1 MTINNYMKKNIL
13 KKLFIKLSKVLG
25 YEIIDQSDFSSPTL
39 EKQLNENLSIINE
52 KSIILPLGEVKI
64 TKKVSSVLIIFR
76 TNTDVEIWDQNKRRL
91 FEQPKIEYSL
101 KALNSLIR
109 SVNFSKKKY
118 PNIKFKTIIVDDKSK
133 EENLNKLKKLIDGS
147 GLDIG
152 ITPLNH
158 DKYNDII
165 KQQKNDQTF
174 SNLASLLQSF
184 ELGKEYGEDLV
195 FFVEDD
201 YLHFEPMME
210 EMIASYE
217 RIASQVN
224 EDIFMCPADYPYL
237 YMNNEK
243 TNILIGN
250 KRHWRTINQTLCTF
264 MTTKSLINKYW
275 ENFYNTCLDRHEPF
289 EKYLNDIYK
298 KEFCISPIK
307 SLSLHLT
314 NVNSSYGLSPF
325 IDYKKLWDENDI
337 TNA

>member
-1 MTINNYMKKNIL
+1 MKKSII

-39 EKQLNENLSIINE
+39 HKQLNEDLSIINE

-101 KALNSLIR
+101 KALNSLIK
-109 SVNFSKKKY
+109 SVNFSKIKY

-133 EENLNKLKKLIDGS
+133 EENLNKLKKLMDGS
-147 GLDIG
+147 GLDIS

-158 DKYNDII
+158 DKYKDTI

-184 ELGKEYGEDLV
+184 ELGKEYGEDLI

-224 EDIFMCPADYPYL
+224 KDIFMCPADYPYL

-264 MTTKSLINKYW
+264 LTTKSLLDKYW
-275 ENFYNTCLDRHEPF
+275 DNFYNTCLDRNDPF
-289 EKYLNDIYK
+289 EKHLNEIYT
-298 KEFCISPIK
+298 KEFCISPLK

-325 IDYKKLWDENDI
+325 IDYKKLWEEN
-337 TNA
+337 

>member
-1 MTINNYMKKNIL
+1 MKKNII
-13 KKLFIKLSKVLG
+13 KKLFIKLSKALG
-25 YEIIDQSDFSSPTL
+25 YEIIDQSEFSSPTL
-39 EKQLNENLSIINE
+39 QKELNEDLSIINE
-52 KSIILPLGEVKI
+52 KSIVLPLGEVKI
-64 TKKVSSVLIIFR
+64 TKKINSVLIIFR
-76 TNTDVEIWDQNKRRL
+76 TNTDVEIWDQNKKRL
-91 FEQPKIEYSL
+91 FEEPKIEYSL
-101 KALNSLIR
+101 KALNSLIK
-109 SVNFSKKKY
+109 SVNFSKTKY

-133 EENLNKLKKLIDGS
+133 KENLNRLKKLIDGS
-147 GLDIG
+147 GLDIS

-158 DKYNDII
+158 DKYKDTI

-184 ELGKEYGEDLV
+184 ELGKEYGEDLI
-195 FFVEDD
+195 FFAEDD

-224 EDIFMCPADYPYL
+224 KDIFMCPADYPYL

-264 MTTKSLINKYW
+264 LTTKSLLDKYW
-275 ENFYNTCLDRHEPF
+275 DNFYNTCLDRNDPF
-289 EKYLNDIYK
+289 EKHLNEIYT
-298 KEFCISPIK
+298 KEFCISPLK

-325 IDYKKLWDENDI
+325 IDYKKLWKEN
-337 TNA
+337 

>member
-1 MTINNYMKKNIL
+1 MKKSII

-25 YEIIDQSDFSSPTL
+25 YEIIDQNDFSSPTL
-39 EKQLNENLSIINE
+39 EKQLNEDLSIINE

-133 EENLNKLKKLIDGS
+133 EENLNKLKKLINRDR
-147 GLDIG
+147 LDIN
-152 ITPLNH
+152 ITSLNH
-158 DKYNDII
+158 DRYKDII

-184 ELGKEYGEDLV
+184 ELGKEHGEDLV
-195 FFVEDD
+195 FFIEDD

-210 EMIASYE
+210 ELIASYE

-224 EDIFMCPADYPYL
+224 KDIFMCPADYPYL

-264 MTTKSLINKYW
+264 LTTKSLLDKYW
-275 ENFYNTCLDRHEPF
+275 DNFYNTCLDRHEPF
-289 EKYLNDIYK
+289 EKHLNKIYT
-298 KEFCISPIK
+298 KEFCISPLK

-325 IDYKKLWDENDI
+325 IDYKKLWEEN
-337 TNA
+337 

>member
-1 MTINNYMKKNIL
+1 MKKSII
-13 KKLFIKLSKVLG
+13 KKIFIKLSKILG

-39 EKQLNENLSIINE
+39 QKELNEDLSIINQ
-52 KSIILPLGEVKI
+52 KSIVLPLGEVKI
-64 TKKVSSVLIIFR
+64 TKKVNSVLIIFR
-76 TNTDVEIWDQNKRRL
+76 TNTDIEIWDQNKKRL
-91 FEQPKIEYSL
+91 FEEPKIQYSL
-101 KALNSLIR
+101 RALKSLIKT
-109 SVNFSKKKY
+109 VNFSKTKY

-133 EENLNKLKKLIDGS
+133 KENLNRLKKLIDGS
-147 GLDIG
+147 GLDIS

-158 DKYNDII
+158 DKYKDTI

-184 ELGKEYGEDLV
+184 ELGKEYGEDLI
-195 FFVEDD
+195 FFAEDD

-224 EDIFMCPADYPYL
+224 KDIFMCPADYPYL

-264 MTTKSLINKYW
+264 MTTKSLLDKYW
-275 ENFYNTCLDRHEPF
+275 DNFYNTCLDRNDPF
-289 EKYLNDIYK
+289 EKHLNEIYT
-298 KEFCISPIK
+298 KEFCISPLK

-314 NVNSSYGLSPF
+314 NINSSYGLSPF
-325 IDYKKLWDENDI
+325 INYKKLWDENQ
-337 TNA
+337 

>member
-1 MTINNYMKKNIL
+1 MKKNII

-39 EKQLNENLSIINE
+39 QKELNEDLSIINE
-52 KSIILPLGEVKI
+52 KSIVLPLGEVKI
-64 TKKVSSVLIIFR
+64 TKKVSSVLAILR
-76 TNTDVEIWDQNKRRL
+76 TNTDVEIWDQNKKRL
-91 FEQPKIEYSL
+91 FEEPKIEYSL
-101 KALNSLIR
+101 RSLKSFIK
-109 SVNFSKKKY
+109 SINFSKTKY
-118 PNIKFKTIIVDDKSK
+118 PNIKFKTIIVDDRSK
-133 EENLNKLKKLIDGS
+133 EENLNKIKKLIDRS
-147 GLDIG
+147 GLDIS

-158 DKYNDII
+158 EKYKDTI

-184 ELGKEYGEDLV
+184 ELGKEHGEDLV
-195 FFVEDD
+195 FFLEDD

-217 RIASQVN
+217 RIASQIN
-224 EDIFMCPADYPYL
+224 KDIFMCPADYPYL

-264 MTTKSLINKYW
+264 MTTKSLLDKYW
-275 ENFYNTCLDRHEPF
+275 DNFYNTCLDRNDPF
-289 EKYLNDIYK
+289 EKYLNEIYT
-298 KEFCISPIK
+298 KEFCISPLK

-325 IDYKKLWDENDI
+325 INYKKLWDENE
-337 TNA
+337 